1 MWHLVPQPAL
11 GVWSLNQWT
20 TREFP
25 GFKLDE
31 TALKMVDQK
40 DMGSFIFVIYM
51 ARDCSRNQ
59 RAVGLYYVHTVK
71 LISQL

>member
-1 MWHLVPQPAL
+1 MWQLVPQTAL

-25 GFKLDE
+25 GFNLDE
-31 TALKMVDQK
+31 TALKIVDQK
-40 DMGSFIFVIYM
+40 DMGSYIFVICM
-51 ARDCSRNQ
+51 AIECSRNP